1 MALPVSYTTG
11 TASVAANGTVVT
23 GTGTGWLLSQIR
35 EGDYFWAAGLQV
47 RILSVDSA
55 TQLTLAYPWPGA
67 ARTNAAYE
75 VQYTPDAT
83 RVLASAR
90 QLVESLNN
98 GNLGALAGLTTSAN
112 KLPYF
117 SGAGAASLADLT
129 AFARSLLG
137 QSGGAGKFLAST
149 ATNAA
154 SVRDIVGTVS
164 QSSGVPTGA
173 IVERGSNANGEYVR
187 FADGTQICTFDGDAQ
202 DVGTAIGSG
211 FTGTSIGTWTF
222 PVTFATFPIVSGA
235 VQGSTS
241 RWLIAYANSSNTASY
256 RQASFTA
263 NATALASKLLAV
275 GRWF

>member
-98 GNLGALAGLTTSAN
+98 GNQTVPTVLYPDGT
-112 KLPYF
+112 
-117 SGAGAASLADLT
+117 AATNPSLAD
-129 AFARSLLG
+129 
-137 QSGGAGKFLAST
+137 
-149 ATNAA
+149 
-154 SVRDIVGTVS
+154 
-164 QSSGVPTGA
+164 
-173 IVERGSNANGEYVR
+173 
-187 FADGTQICTFDGDAQ
+187 
-202 DVGTAIGSG
+202 
-211 FTGTSIGTWTF
+211 
-222 PVTFATFPIVSGA
+222 
-235 VQGSTS
+235 VQK
-241 RWLIAYANSSNTASY
+241 
-256 RQASFTA
+256 
-263 NATALASKLLAV
+263 ALA
-275 GRWF
+275 